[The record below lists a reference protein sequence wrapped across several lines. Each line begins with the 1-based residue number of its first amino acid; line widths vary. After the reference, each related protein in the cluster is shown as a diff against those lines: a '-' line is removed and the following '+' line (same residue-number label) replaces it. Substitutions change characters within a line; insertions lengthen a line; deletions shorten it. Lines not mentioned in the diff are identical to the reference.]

1 MSEQA
6 IHMIDLTKPTEHQK
20 WLAINDN
27 VMGGISTG
35 RLTYDGK
42 SCQFQGEL
50 SLVNNGGFSSIKR
63 LLEPLPKEVNTV
75 KLTFVGDGSSY
86 QLRLT
91 MWKDGSSIHYKHEFS
106 TIKGKSQ
113 QKVVNLTDFQAVF
126 RGRLL
131 NEAPELIANDIKHV
145 GFLIADKQTQAFS
158 LNLFQIQFTT

>member
-6 IHMIDLTKPTEHQK
+6 IHIIDFTKPAEHQK

-27 VMGGISTG
+27 VMGGISIG
-35 RLTYDGK
+35 QLTYDGK

-63 LLEPLPKEVNTV
+63 SLEPLTKEVNTV
-75 KLTFVGDGSSY
+75 KLVFVGDGRSY

-91 MWKDGSSIHYKHEFS
+91 MWKDGSPIQYKHEFS

-113 QKVVNLTDFQAVF
+113 QKTFNLIDFQAVF

-131 NEAPELIANDIKHV
+131 SEAPKLVANDIKYV

-158 LNLFQIQFTT
+158 LNLFQIQFTA